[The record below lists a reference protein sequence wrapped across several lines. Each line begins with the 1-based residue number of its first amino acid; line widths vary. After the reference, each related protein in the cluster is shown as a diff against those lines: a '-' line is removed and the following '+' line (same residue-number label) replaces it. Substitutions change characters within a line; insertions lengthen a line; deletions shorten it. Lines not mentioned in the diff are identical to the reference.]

1 MCAAVQQP
9 LKLKS
14 FGSCDSAALL
24 RGHKVTA
31 GLHSSSK
38 RIKDLHVASPAMGA
52 GALTFTYGMKTT
64 QREREIMVNYTLNI
78 SHNAFIG
85 AMKDQELPPSAY

>member
-1 MCAAVQQP
+1 
-9 LKLKS
+9 
-14 FGSCDSAALL
+14 
-24 RGHKVTA
+24 
-31 GLHSSSK
+31 
-38 RIKDLHVASPAMGA
+38 MGA

-85 AMKDQELPPSAY
+85 AMKDQELPPSAYSIFLMSMHRWEEAM